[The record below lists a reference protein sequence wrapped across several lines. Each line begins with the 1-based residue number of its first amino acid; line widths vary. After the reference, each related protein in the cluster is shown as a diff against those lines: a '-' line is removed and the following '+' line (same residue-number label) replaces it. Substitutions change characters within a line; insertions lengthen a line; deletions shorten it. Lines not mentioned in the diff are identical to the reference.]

1 MRAIIARTMKLAVIV
16 LLLFAMP
23 LLAAPAQRELP
34 PGLIVPEAAK
44 PGPSFDA
51 ERATEAYLSVLSD
64 EQRAKSDAY
73 YEGGYW
79 LQLWELFYLFVIV
92 MILLATGFSR
102 RMRELAQR
110 ITTKPFLV
118 TMLYVVFWIAVM
130 FVLDLPLTIYTGFF
144 REHQYGLSNQTFGAW
159 FGESLIALGL
169 QFLFVPFLIAM
180 MYAAIRR
187 AGARWWIWASAIVL
201 VAAIFISVIAPVV
214 ISPLFNEYTPLPPG
228 RVRDE
233 VLSLARANRIPAKDV
248 YVVDQSRQTTRIS
261 ANVQGLFGTTR
272 ISLNDNLLKRTSL
285 EEIRIVMAHEMGH
298 YVLNHGMR
306 LLIYLMLVITF
317 AFFVLHR
324 ALDGA
329 ISRWG
334 ARWGITDR
342 ADPAGLPLA
351 VLILAV
357 FMTLATPVMASIVRT
372 AEAEADAF
380 AINAAREP
388 HGFATVALRL
398 STYRKLKPG
407 PIEEVIFYDHPSGYD
422 RVHRAMTWLAENRAS
437 GEPARSAPTTPR

>member
-1 MRAIIARTMKLAVIV
+1 MKLAVIV

-44 PGPSFDA
+44 PGPGFDA

>member
-1 MRAIIARTMKLAVIV
+1 MKLAVIV

>member
-1 MRAIIARTMKLAVIV
+1 MKLAVIV

-79 LQLWELFYLFVIV
+79 LQLWELLYLFVLV

-285 EEIRIVMAHEMGH
+285 EEIRLVMAHEMGH

>member
-1 MRAIIARTMKLAVIV
+1 MKLAGALCV
-16 LLLFAMP
+16 LFALP

-44 PGPSFDA
+44 AGPNFDA

-79 LQLWELFYLFVIV
+79 LQLWEILYLFVLV

-118 TMLYVVFWIAVM
+118 TMLYAVFWIAVM

-144 REHQYGLSNQTFGAW
+144 REHEYGLSTQTFGAW

-169 QFLFVPFLIAM
+169 QFLFVPLLIAA

-187 AGARWWIWASAIVL
+187 AGARWWIWATAILL
-201 VAAIFISVIAPVV
+201 VAAIFIGVIAPIV
-214 ISPLFNEYTPLPPG
+214 ISPLFNDYKPLPPG
-228 RVRDE
+228 PVRDE

-248 YVVDQSRQTTRIS
+248 YVVDQSRQSTRIS

-285 EEIRIVMAHEMGH
+285 EEIRLVMAHEMGH
-298 YVLNHGMR
+298 YVLNHGWR
-306 LLIYLMLVITF
+306 LLIYSMLLITL
-317 AFFVLHR
+317 AFFVLHL
-324 ALDGA
+324 ALDGSIA
-329 ISRWG
+329 RWG

-357 FMTLATPVMASIVRT
+357 FMTVATPVMATIVRT

-422 RVHRAMTWLAENRAS
+422 RVHRAMTWLAENDVVDNSVKA
-437 GEPARSAPTTPR
+437 EPARSAPTTPR

>member
-1 MRAIIARTMKLAVIV
+1 LKLASLI

-23 LLAAPAQRELP
+23 LFAAPAQRELP

-44 PGPSFDA
+44 AGPNFDA
-51 ERATEAYLSVLSD
+51 ERATEAYLSVLSG

-79 LQLWELFYLFVIV
+79 LQLWELLYLFVLV
-92 MILLATGFSR
+92 MILLATGVSR

-110 ITTKPFLV
+110 IAKTPFLV

-130 FVLDLPLTIYTGFF
+130 FVLDLPLDIYRNFF

-159 FGESLIALGL
+159 FGERLIALGL
-169 QFLFVPFLIAM
+169 EFLFVPLLIAVL
-180 MYAAIRR
+180 YWAIRR
-187 AGARWWIWASAIVL
+187 AGARWWVWASAIVL
-201 VAAIFISVIAPVV
+201 VFAIILGVIAPVV
-214 ISPLFNEYTPLPPG
+214 VSPLFNEYKPLPPG

-285 EEIRIVMAHEMGH
+285 EEIRLVMAHEMGH
-298 YVLNHGMR
+298 YVLNHSWR
-306 LLIYLMLVITF
+306 LLIYMTLLITV
-317 AFFVLHR
+317 AFFVLHLS
-324 ALDGA
+324 LDGA
-329 ISRWG
+329 IARWG

-342 ADPAGLPLA
+342 ADPASLPLA

-357 FMTLATPVMASIVRT
+357 FMTVATPVLATIVRT
-372 AEAEADAF
+372 SEAEADAF

-422 RVHRAMTWLAENRAS
+422 RVHRAMTWLAENQVS
-437 GEPARSAPTTPR
+437 GEPARSAQTTPR